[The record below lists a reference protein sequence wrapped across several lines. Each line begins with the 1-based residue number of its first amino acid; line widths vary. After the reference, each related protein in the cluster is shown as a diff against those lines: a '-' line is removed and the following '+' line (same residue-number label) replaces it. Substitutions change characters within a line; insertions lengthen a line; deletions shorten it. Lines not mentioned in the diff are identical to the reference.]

1 MFTLLNNLHII
12 NDNRKNDKK
21 NCNTKNNYREQLI

>member
-12 NDNRKNDKK
+12 NNNSKNDEK
-21 NCNTKNNYREQLI
+21 NCNKKNNYREQLI